1 VVHHLA
7 AGGPSAVLK
16 EGVVFQ
22 RVVAGAEALAVVAI
36 AVFVI
41 MLFANEPDGGG
52 GSAGG
57 PGAEIFSARCASC
70 HGSTGGGG
78 IGPRLSGGAVVDAYP
93 DIVDEIEVVTD
104 GKGRMPSFADRL
116 SAQEIEQVVE
126 YTRTL

>member
-1 VVHHLA
+1 
-7 AGGPSAVLK
+7 VLK
-16 EGVVFQ
+16 RIVV
-22 RVVAGAEALAVVAI
+22 GAEALAVLAI

-52 GSAGG
+52 GASAGG
-57 PGAEIFSARCASC
+57 PGAEVFSSRCASC
-70 HGSTGGGG
+70 HGSDGGGG

-104 GKGRMPSFADRL
+104 GKDAMPAFGDRL
-116 SAQEIEQVVE
+116 TAKEIEQVVE